1 MLIHFYRFVDKLKN
15 NPARR
20 DKRIYLPAIISLV
33 INLLLWGFLYF
44 QFNKI
49 LNASPGTTTL
59 PLHYNV
65 FFGIDLYAKWYR
77 IFVLPGIGLLIL
89 SFNFVIA
96 QLIYSHKQIL
106 SYFLILTALICQLAL
121 VTAGFLIVIINL

>member
-20 DKRIYLPAIISLV
+20 DKMVYIPAIGALLV
-33 INLLLWGFLYF
+33 NLLIWTFLYW
-44 QFNKI
+44 QFSQIIADNPTK
-49 LNASPGTTTL
+49 TTL

-77 IFVLPGIGLLIL
+77 IFVLPLIGLLIL
-89 SFNFVIA
+89 IANFIIA

-106 SYFLILTALICQLAL
+106 SYFLIFTALSCQLAL
-121 VTAGFLIVIINL
+121 AVAGLLIVIINL